1 MTKKWT
7 EAELKRDAKQREL
20 ALQAKKKAAAVYAKK
35 KAAAVKAKQ
44 KEAAEKRVA
53 KDKELALMKRRSDHV
68 IDFDAEKLKLL
79 RKQSPAQKKWDAILG
94 EREELKG
101 ILNMEQKKLFAKNSN
116 QQLAIYDHVQQLLR
130 KYRL

>member
-1 MTKKWT
+1 MPKKT
-7 EAELKRDAKQREL
+7 AAEL
-20 ALQAKKKAAAVYAKK
+20 ALQAKKKEAVANAKRK
-35 KAAAVKAKQ
+35 ELALKAKQ
-44 KEAAEKRVA
+44 KEAAAKHVA

-101 ILNMEQKKLFAKNSN
+101 ILNMEQKRLFTKNNN
-116 QQLAIYDHVQQLLR
+116 QQLATYDHVQKLLR